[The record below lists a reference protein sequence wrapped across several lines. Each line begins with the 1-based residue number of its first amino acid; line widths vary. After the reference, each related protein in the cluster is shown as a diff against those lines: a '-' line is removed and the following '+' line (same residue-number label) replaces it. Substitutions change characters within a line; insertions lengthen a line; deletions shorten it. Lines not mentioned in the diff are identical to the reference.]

1 VRRLEDRL
9 EFLLPYQRRWIGDQ
23 AQVKVCE
30 KSRRVGITWCEAA
43 DRALAAAGKNG
54 MDTWYIGYNKDMALE
69 FVETAAWWAR
79 EFDRVGREI
88 EEIAVNDQAR
98 DILAYRI
105 RFASGHKI
113 VALSSRPS
121 NLRGKQGCAV
131 IDEAAF
137 HEDLQGLLKAALA
150 FTMWGGCVRVISTHN
165 GADSAF
171 NQLVN
176 DIRAGRR
183 PYSLHRITL
192 EEAVAQGLY
201 KKIAATLGREWSRE
215 GEAAWQRE
223 LEDFYGDNADEELHC
238 VPRSSAGVFLSSVL
252 IEARM
257 EPDVPVIRWEMATEF
272 GERPEDERRAT
283 TAAFLEDQLRPVLD
297 ALDPTLAT
305 CFGEDFGRLGDLTV
319 IWPLQIARNLKRR
332 TPFVVELRNIPFRQ
346 QEQVLFYIA
355 DRLPR
360 FLGGAMDA
368 RGNGQ
373 YLAETARQRYGARI
387 AQVMLSLEWYREQM
401 PRFKAAFEDGSLA
414 IPRDADILLDHRAIV
429 IEGGVAHV
437 GDKRVRGSDRKS
449 RHGDSAIAAALAYF
463 ASRQDVAE
471 IAYRPISTLASRRRD
486 PWGPPPDEDSLFAK
500 NGKLRF
506 AAGAW

>member
-1 VRRLEDRL
+1 MTNALDL
-9 EFLLPYQRRWIGDQ
+9 LLPYQRQWISDR

-30 KSRRVGITWCEAA
+30 KSRRIGLTWCEAA
-43 DRALAAAGKNG
+43 DCALSAASKRG

-79 EFDRVGREI
+79 EFDRVARGI
-88 EEIAVNDQAR
+88 EEIAVRDQAR
-98 DILAYRI
+98 DILAYRV

-137 HEDLQGLLKAALA
+137 HEDLAGLLKAALA

-171 NQLVN
+171 NELVN

-183 PYSLHRITL
+183 PYALHRITL
-192 EEAVAQGLY
+192 EEAVAEGLY
-201 KKIAATLGREWSRE
+201 KKIAERTKREWSPE
-215 GEAAWQRE
+215 AEAAWVRE
-223 LEDFYGDNADEELHC
+223 VEDFYGEHADEELHC
-238 VPRSSAGVFLSSVL
+238 IPRASEGAFLSSIL

-257 EPDVPVIRWEMATEF
+257 EADVPVIRWEMPAEF
-272 GERPEDERRAT
+272 AERSEEVRRAE
-283 TAAFLEDQLRPVLD
+283 TAAFLEDRVDPVLD

-319 IWPLQIARNLKRR
+319 IWPMQLARDLKRR

-346 QEQVLFYIA
+346 QEQILFYIA

-387 AQVMLSLEWYREQM
+387 AQVMLSAEWYREQM
-401 PRFKAAFEDGSLA
+401 PRFKAAFEDGVIA

-429 IEGGVAHV
+429 IERGIAQI
-437 GDKRVRGSDRKS
+437 GDRRMRGSDNKS

-471 IAYRPISTLASRRRD
+471 IDYRPVSLVTHRERD
-486 PWGPPPDEDSLFAK
+486 PWGPPPEEDSIFARH
-500 NGKLRF
+500 GRLRF
-506 AAGAW
+506 GAGAW

>member
-1 VRRLEDRL
+1 MTDRL
-9 EFLLPYQRRWIGDQ
+9 ELLLPYQRKWIADS

-30 KSRRVGITWCEAA
+30 KSRRIGITWCEAA
-43 DRALAAAGKNG
+43 DRALAAASSSG

-69 FVETAAWWAR
+69 FIETAAWWAR
-79 EFDRVGREI
+79 EFDRVGQAI
-88 EEIAVNDQAR
+88 EQIAVQDQAR
-98 DILAYRI
+98 DILGYRI

-121 NLRGKQGCAV
+121 NLRGKHGCAV

-137 HEDLQGLLKAALA
+137 HEDLEGLLKAALA

-165 GADSAF
+165 GAESAF
-171 NQLVN
+171 NQLVS

-183 PYSLHRITL
+183 RYSLHRIAL
-192 EEAVAQGLY
+192 DEAVEQGLY
-201 KKIAATLGREWSRE
+201 KKIAERLGREWSAE
-215 GEAAWQRE
+215 GEVEWQRE
-223 LEDFYGDNADEELHC
+223 LEDFYGDHADEELHC
-238 VPRSSAGVFLSSVL
+238 IARASAGAFLSSVL

-257 EPDVPVIRWEMATEF
+257 EAGVPVIRWEQPAEF
-272 GERPEDERRAT
+272 GERSEDERRAE
-283 TAAFLEDQLRPVLD
+283 TAAFLEDHLQAVLA
-297 ALDPTLAT
+297 ALDPALAT
-305 CFGEDFGRLGDLTV
+305 CIGEDFGRLGDLTV
-319 IWPLQIARNLKRR
+319 IWALQITRDLKRR

-346 QEQVLFYIA
+346 QEQILFYIA
-355 DRLPR
+355 DRMPR

-387 AQVMLSLEWYREQM
+387 AQVMLSAEWYREQM
-401 PRFKAAFEDGSLA
+401 PRFKAAFEDGLLA
-414 IPRDADILLDHRAIV
+414 IPRDADILLDHRALVVDHGI
-429 IEGGVAHV
+429 AQV
-437 GDKRVRGSDRKS
+437 GDKRMRGSDNKK

-471 IAYRPISTLASRRRD
+471 IDYRPISLIELRRRD
-486 PWGPPPDEDSLFAK
+486 PWGPPPDEDSLLARH
-500 NGKLRF
+500 GRVRF

>member
-1 VRRLEDRL
+1 MLKSQV
-9 EFLLPYQRRWIGDQ
+9 EFLPYQRAWMADQ

-30 KSRRVGITWCEAA
+30 KSRRIGLTWCEAA

-79 EFDRVGREI
+79 EFDRVARRI
-88 EEIAVNDQAR
+88 EQIAVRDQAR

-121 NLRGKQGCAV
+121 NLRGKHGCAV

-137 HEDLQGLLKAALA
+137 HEDLRGLLKAALA
-150 FTMWGGCVRVISTHN
+150 FTMWGGCVRIISTHS
-165 GADSAF
+165 GVDSQF
-171 NQLVN
+171 NEMVR

-192 EEAVAQGLY
+192 EDAVAQGLY
-201 KKIAATLGREWSRE
+201 KKIAARLGREWSPE
-215 GEAAWQRE
+215 SEAQWKRE
-223 LEDFYGDNADEELHC
+223 LENFYGDHADEELHC
-238 VPRSSAGVFLSSVL
+238 IPRASAGAFLSSVL

-257 EPDVPVIRWEMATEF
+257 EAEVPVIRWEMPAEF
-272 GERPEDERRAT
+272 SERSEDVRRAE
-283 TAAFLEDQLRPVLD
+283 TAAFLEDRLEPVLA

-319 IWPLQIARNLKRR
+319 IWPLQIGRDLKRR

-346 QEQVLFYIA
+346 QEQILFYIA

-387 AQVMLSLEWYREQM
+387 AQVMLSTEWYREQM
-401 PRFKAAFEDGSLA
+401 PRFKAAFEDGTIA

-429 IEGGVAHV
+429 VERGIAQV
-437 GDKRVRGSDRKS
+437 GDRRMRGSDDKS
-449 RHGDSAIAAALAYF
+449 RHGDSAVAAALAYF

-471 IAYRPISTLASRRRD
+471 IDYRSISQIELRSRD
-486 PWGPPPDEDSLFAK
+486 PWGSPPDEDSVLA
-500 NGKLRF
+500 NPGRLRF

>member
-1 VRRLEDRL
+1 MKNALDL
-9 EFLLPYQRRWIGDQ
+9 LLPYQRNWISDT

-43 DRALAAAGKNG
+43 DRALSAASKSG

-69 FVETAAWWAR
+69 FVETAAKWAR
-79 EFDRVGREI
+79 DFDRAARAI
-88 EEIAVNDQAR
+88 EEIAVHDQAR

-137 HEDLQGLLKAALA
+137 HDDLGGLLKAALA
-150 FTMWGGCVRVISTHN
+150 FTMWGGCVRIISTHN

-171 NQLVN
+171 NELVT

-183 PYSLHRITL
+183 PYALHRITL
-192 EEAVAQGLY
+192 EEAVGEGLY
-201 KKIAATLGREWSRE
+201 QKICQHLKREWSAAS
-215 GEAAWQRE
+215 EAQWVRE
-223 LEDFYGDNADEELHC
+223 LMDFYGDNAGEELDC
-238 VPRSSAGVFLSSVL
+238 IPRAATGVFLSSVL

-257 EPDVPVIRWEMATEF
+257 ETGVPVIRWAMPAEF
-272 GERPEDERRAT
+272 GERSEQVRRAE
-283 TAAFLEDQLRPVLD
+283 TAAFIEDRVQPALD
-297 ALDPTLAT
+297 ALDPSLAT

-319 IWPLQIARNLKRR
+319 IWAMQIARDLKRR

-346 QEQVLFYIA
+346 QEQILFHIA
-355 DRLPR
+355 DRMPR
-360 FLGGAMDA
+360 LIGGAMDA

-387 AQVMLSLEWYREQM
+387 AQVMLSVEWYREQM
-401 PRFKAAFEDGSLA
+401 PRFKAAFEDGTIA

-429 IEGGVAHV
+429 VDHGIAQV
-437 GDKRVRGSDRKS
+437 GDRRVRGSDNQS

-463 ASRQDVAE
+463 ASRQDVVE
-471 IAYRPISTLASRRRD
+471 FDYRPASALELKRRD
-486 PWGPPPDEDSLFAK
+486 PWGVAPDEDSAFGK
-500 NGKLRF
+500 NGRLRF

>member
-1 VRRLEDRL
+1 MTSALDL
-9 EFLLPYQRRWIGDQ
+9 LLPYQRKWISDR

-30 KSRRVGITWCEAA
+30 KSRRIGITWCEAA
-43 DRALAAAGKNG
+43 DRALDAASKRG

-79 EFDRVGREI
+79 EFDRVARGI
-88 EEIAVNDQAR
+88 EEIAVRDQAR
-98 DILAYRI
+98 DILAYRV

-137 HEDLQGLLKAALA
+137 HEDLGGLLKAALA

-165 GADSAF
+165 GAESAF
-171 NQLVN
+171 NELVS

-183 PYSLHRITL
+183 PFSLHRVTL
-192 EEAVAQGLY
+192 EEAVAEGLY
-201 KKIAATLGREWSRE
+201 KKIAERTKREWSPE
-215 GEAAWQRE
+215 AEAAWMRE

-238 VPRSSAGVFLSSVL
+238 IPRASQGTFLSSVL

-257 EPDVPVIRWEMATEF
+257 EADVPVIRWEMPTEF
-272 GERPEDERRAT
+272 AERSEEVRRAE
-283 TAAFLEDQLRPVLD
+283 TAAFLEDRLD
-297 ALDPTLAT
+297 TILDGLDPALMT

-319 IWPLQIARNLKRR
+319 IWPMQIARDLKRR

-346 QEQVLFYIA
+346 QEQILFYIA

-360 FLGGAMDA
+360 FIGGAMDA

-387 AQVMLSLEWYREQM
+387 AQVMLSTEWYREQM
-401 PRFKAAFEDGSLA
+401 PRFKAAFEDAAIA

-429 IEGGVAHV
+429 IERGVAQV
-437 GDKRVRGSDRKS
+437 GDRRMRGSDRQL
-449 RHGDSAIAAALAYF
+449 RHGDSAVAAALAYF

-471 IAYRPISTLASRRRD
+471 IDYRAISTAPRPHN
-486 PWGPPPDEDSLFAK
+486 PWGPPPDEDPIVVK
-500 NGKLRF
+500 HGKLRF
-506 AAGAW
+506 GVGAW